1 SATGNSLG
9 ERTLTKDEEAFVKAL
24 RPGHILAFATGS
36 SKVPAIGFQPAPKIT
51 FIHDESKHL
60 PIAHTCANKLQ
71 LFVNETTMAFHY
83 CFLVALMNGALFSTI

>member
-1 SATGNSLG
+1 MKL
-9 ERTLTKDEEAFVKAL
+9 LK

-60 PIAHTCANKLQ
+60 PIAHTCLPVNSNVPKHSSKLECSKTPVS
-71 LFVNETTMAFHY
+71 FR
-83 CFLVALMNGALFSTI
+83 